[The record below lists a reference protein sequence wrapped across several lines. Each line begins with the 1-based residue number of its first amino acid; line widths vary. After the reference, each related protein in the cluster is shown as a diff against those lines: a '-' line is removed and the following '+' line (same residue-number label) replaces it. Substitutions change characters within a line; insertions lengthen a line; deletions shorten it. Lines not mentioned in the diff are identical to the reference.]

1 MGLFYFKLF
10 LTGILFSLIIGAALV
25 RFNKT
30 NPQGNFEL
38 ILYSLGL
45 GPVFTVSML
54 YYFLLFIPGQAHLF
68 YIIGILAIY
77 GVISIF
83 SFKGFQVLGVQLKN
97 WVKASAASWKSM
109 GTKEKFKRAG
119 YWTFLLV
126 LLAVFLILYLGDT
139 LRTPLEHHDALAYG
153 NLGKMYYQQK
163 QIAYSR
169 VMRPAPNGFYFQGSQ
184 RPSFSLLLTWEMMLN
199 DERTNQS
206 PGFDLYFRSMSGYY
220 GILFLGVYFFWLYRK
235 NKYLALLGLLV
246 IFSGLQFF
254 LMLVNYH
261 LDAYRMFFLVISW
274 IWLAY
279 TLKRK
284 DGFSLFLF
292 GVFSGFTAFTHLIG
306 LVVAVFNVLALFI
319 FYEDSFKARIFKVAA
334 VVLLM
339 AALGNIHYL
348 LDVLF
353 GPEAG
358 FINYISD

>member
-1 MGLFYFKLF
+1 MGLFYFKFF
-10 LTGILFSLIIGAALV
+10 LTSILFSLIIGAALA
-25 RFNKT
+25 RFNKNDT
-30 NPQGNFEL
+30 QGNFEL

-45 GPVFTVSML
+45 GPVFTVLML
-54 YYFLLFIPGQAHLF
+54 YYFLLFIPGQGPLF

-83 SFKGFQVLGVQLKN
+83 SIKGFQVLGVQLKN
-97 WVKASAASWKSM
+97 WVKTSAASWNSI

-126 LLAVFLILYLGDT
+126 LLAGFLILYLGNT
-139 LRTPLEHHDALAYG
+139 LQTPLGHHDALVYG
-153 NLGKMYYQQK
+153 NLGKMYYQQE

-169 VMRPAPNGFYFQGSQ
+169 VMRPAQNGFYFQGSQ

-206 PGFDLYFRSMSGYY
+206 PGFDLYFRSISGYY
-220 GILFLGVYFFWLYRK
+220 GLLFVGIYFFWLYRK

-246 IFSGLQFF
+246 VFSGLQFF
-254 LMLVNYH
+254 LMLFNYH
-261 LDAYRMFFLVISW
+261 LDAYRMFFLAISW

-284 DGFSLFLF
+284 DSFSLFLF

-319 FYEDSFKARIFKVAA
+319 FYEDGLKARIFKVAA
-334 VVLLM
+334 VVLLI

-348 LDVLF
+348 MDTLF

-358 FINYISD
+358 FITYISD